1 MLPRCLL
8 CLVSLCPRCAAA
20 VPTLPCG
27 GTPVLHRL
35 LRTRSTPTWLT
46 AWGAA
51 CCGSCGRQALAAVLR
66 ASPSLLPHASAF
78 AALSSAFVL
87 QFPEKNNQLP
97 LYASPVQRFCNTPS
111 IPWAACRHFPAS
123 GPLLRPPTP
132 ALACSLARFPVTRP
146 VSFGGCPCSTLSR
159 FVSQHCARLCTLS
172 GAPAGIPAAAAGL
185 CKTELRRASGAGGRV
200 CCGYAE
206 NSVSAAE
213 AKAALPTGHCPLWL
227 VWTTAGALHAGSEA
241 GKREACNATVVAGAR
256 QCYSMAGQ
264 GGAKG
269 RARVPQE
276 SGGFQNTEQTGHA
289 VG

>member
-132 ALACSLARFPVTRP
+132 AHPPPLLLLARLPAFQSPALCHSVAAPVAHCP
-146 VSFGGCPCSTLSR
+146 VSCPNTAPVCAPCQERPQAFPRRLPACVKQNCEGHLGQEDAYAVAMLRTPFRRQRQRQRFPQGTALFGWCGQLR
-159 FVSQHCARLCTLS
+159 VLYMRGQK
-172 GAPAGIPAAAAGL
+172 PA
-185 CKTELRRASGAGGRV
+185 KER
-200 CCGYAE
+200 
-206 NSVSAAE
+206 
-213 AKAALPTGHCPLWL
+213 
-227 VWTTAGALHAGSEA
+227 HAML
-241 GKREACNATVVAGAR
+241 
-256 QCYSMAGQ
+256 Q
-264 GGAKG
+264 
-269 RARVPQE
+269 
-276 SGGFQNTEQTGHA
+276 
-289 VG
+289 